1 MPGRGILKLE
11 SSPIRRRHMRTMRN
25 ILLFQGDCAACSK
38 VARMVND
45 ISHPDLETR
54 SIDSPEV
61 AEILAAVGFQAWP
74 DRPSLLV
81 VDDDKVEIRAGW
93 AMRRRLARLIG
104 GRRAAT
110 LTRLYLAEW
119 EARISRTLDPVRTS
133 RRRIIRGALAGVGGL
148 ILLPGTASA
157 AARSAKATSEMR
169 LANEADVE
177 RALAL
182 APIRTA
188 VQTWGPVQSR
198 VYQIGSGGERILA
211 LAHGKGDIVTF
222 VKNFSAASVTPT
234 TLSMGIA
241 PTKNPALRLY
251 QVNGAALVDVT
262 QIGTAVKVT
271 AVREPGVEPDITPTE
286 CFVACII
293 AFSGEGCV
301 ANCLGCITGG
311 FFTALVDC
319 PQCVICAGRNF
330 TTCKELCGI

>member
-1 MPGRGILKLE
+1 
-11 SSPIRRRHMRTMRN
+11 MRN
-25 ILLFQGDCAACSK
+25 ILLFQGNCAACSK

-45 ISHPDLETR
+45 ISLPDLETR

-61 AEILAAVGFQAWP
+61 AEILAVAGFQTSP

-81 VDDDKVEIRAGW
+81 VDGDKVEIRAGW
-93 AMRRRLARLIG
+93 AMRQRLARLIG

-110 LTRLYLAEW
+110 LVRLYLAEW
-119 EARISRTLDPVRTS
+119 EARVSRTLDPARTS
-133 RRRIIRGALAGVGGL
+133 RRRIIGGGLAGIGGL

-157 AARSAKATSEMR
+157 EEKSAKAAPAMR

-182 APIRTA
+182 APVRTA
-188 VQTWGPVQSR
+188 VKTWGPVQSR
-198 VYQIGSGGERILA
+198 VYQIGSDGGRILV

-222 VKNFSAASVTPT
+222 VKNFSAGSTTPT

-241 PTKNPALRLY
+241 PTKNAALRLY
-251 QVNGAALVDVT
+251 EVNGTALVDVT
-262 QIGTAVKVT
+262 QIGTEVKVS
-271 AVREPGVEPDITPTE
+271 AVREPGAKPDATPTE

-311 FFTALVDC
+311 FFTMLVDC
-319 PQCVICAGRNF
+319 PQCLICAGRIF
-330 TTCKELCGI
+330 TTCEELCGI